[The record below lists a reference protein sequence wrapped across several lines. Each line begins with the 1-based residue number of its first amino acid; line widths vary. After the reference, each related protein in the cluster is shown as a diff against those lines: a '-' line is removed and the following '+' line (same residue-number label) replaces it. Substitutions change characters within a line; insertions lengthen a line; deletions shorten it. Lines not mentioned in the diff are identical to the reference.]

1 MYGIKKNN
9 GYVFLFTSLEDIGT
23 TTSLIKSQLIYLTLL
38 TILLSIVIAMF
49 LSRRIAKPIS
59 DMTKKATK
67 LADGNY
73 NLVFKNTGI
82 NELDELANSLNYL
95 EQEVSKTD
103 TYRRDLMANVSHDL
117 KTPLTMIKAYA
128 EMIKDITID
137 DKEKTIK
144 NLDVIIEET
153 ERLNILVN
161 DILELSK
168 LQNNH
173 DNLDI
178 EEFDIVLLIKDIL
191 RRYEIIKETENYNLI
206 LESPESI
213 IVKADKKRI
222 SQVIYNLINN
232 AVNYTGDDLKV
243 IVRLTEESK
252 DCLVEIIDTGKGID
266 EEDLQNIWNRYYKQE
281 KNHKRNVIGTG
292 LGLSIVKNILE
303 QHHFDYGVKS
313 IKNHGTT
320 FYFKIKNSSWEKYH
334 NSDRFVDID
343 GSEEGVFTLLYE
355 NQDFFLGYIAD
366 KKKKGNYMQPFL
378 YDKMKDKTYLLRW
391 CDYYEHLKELDYFEG
406 YEARGIFEDYFIAHV
421 SFSTLDQ
428 YNIFERVKDGALKI
442 TNPEL
447 ERVIQNLNT
456 DSNPVLIL
464 TKFKHL

>member
-1 MYGIKKNN
+1 MNELVEQVKNIDNSSILSSIDDISLDNNICLEYIDNWGNKYYFNNKTTSCLLGKNKNIDKELVKIKQSQEEIYFEKILNPLNNSTSLLYGIKKNN

-168 LQNNH
+168 LQNNQ

-178 EEFDIVLLIKDIL
+178 EEFDIVSLIKDIL

-232 AVNYTGDDLKV
+232 AVNYTGDDLRV

-281 KNHKRNVIGTG
+281 KNHKRNIVGTG

-303 QHHFDYGVKS
+303 QHQFDYGVKS

-320 FYFKIKNSSWEKYH
+320 FYFKIKK
-334 NSDRFVDID
+334 
-343 GSEEGVFTLLYE
+343 
-355 NQDFFLGYIAD
+355 
-366 KKKKGNYMQPFL
+366 
-378 YDKMKDKTYLLRW
+378 
-391 CDYYEHLKELDYFEG
+391 
-406 YEARGIFEDYFIAHV
+406 
-421 SFSTLDQ
+421 
-428 YNIFERVKDGALKI
+428 
-442 TNPEL
+442 
-447 ERVIQNLNT
+447 
-456 DSNPVLIL
+456 
-464 TKFKHL
+464 

>member
-1 MYGIKKNN
+1 MNIKTKIANIRNSLHFKTLEYLIVFSISILLLLWFVQIIFFRVYYEKYQISYMNELVEQVKSIDNSSILSSIDDISLDNNICLEYVDNWGNKYYFNNKTTSCLLGKNKNIDKELVKIKQSQEEIYFEKILNPLNNSTSLLYGIKKNN

-168 LQNNH
+168 LQNNQ

-266 EEDLQNIWNRYYKQE
+266 EEDLQNIWTRYYKQE

-320 FYFKIKNSSWEKYH
+320 FYFKIKK
-334 NSDRFVDID
+334 
-343 GSEEGVFTLLYE
+343 
-355 NQDFFLGYIAD
+355 
-366 KKKKGNYMQPFL
+366 
-378 YDKMKDKTYLLRW
+378 
-391 CDYYEHLKELDYFEG
+391 
-406 YEARGIFEDYFIAHV
+406 
-421 SFSTLDQ
+421 
-428 YNIFERVKDGALKI
+428 
-442 TNPEL
+442 
-447 ERVIQNLNT
+447 
-456 DSNPVLIL
+456 
-464 TKFKHL
+464 

>member
-1 MYGIKKNN
+1 MNELVEQVKNIDNSSILSSIDDISLDNNICLEYIDNWGNKYYFNNKTTSCLLGKNKNIDKELVKIKQSQEEIYFEKILNPLNNSTSLLYGIKKNN

-168 LQNNH
+168 LQNNQ

-178 EEFDIVLLIKDIL
+178 EEFDIVSLIKDIL

-213 IVKADKKRI
+213 IVKADTKRI

-232 AVNYTGDDLKV
+232 AVNYTGDDLRV

-281 KNHKRNVIGTG
+281 KNHKRNIVGTG

-320 FYFKIKNSSWEKYH
+320 FYFKIKK
-334 NSDRFVDID
+334 
-343 GSEEGVFTLLYE
+343 
-355 NQDFFLGYIAD
+355 
-366 KKKKGNYMQPFL
+366 
-378 YDKMKDKTYLLRW
+378 
-391 CDYYEHLKELDYFEG
+391 
-406 YEARGIFEDYFIAHV
+406 
-421 SFSTLDQ
+421 
-428 YNIFERVKDGALKI
+428 
-442 TNPEL
+442 
-447 ERVIQNLNT
+447 
-456 DSNPVLIL
+456 
-464 TKFKHL
+464 

>member
-1 MYGIKKNN
+1 MNEIVDKIINIESTNIIESMDDITLDNNICLEYIDNWGNKYYFNNKTTSCLLGKNKNIDKELVKIKQSQEEIYFEKILNPLNNSTSLLYGIKKNN

-168 LQNNH
+168 LQNNQ

-178 EEFDIVLLIKDIL
+178 EEFDIVSLIKDIL

-232 AVNYTGDDLKV
+232 AVNYTGDDLRV

-281 KNHKRNVIGTG
+281 KNHKRNIVGTG

-320 FYFKIKNSSWEKYH
+320 FYFKIKK
-334 NSDRFVDID
+334 
-343 GSEEGVFTLLYE
+343 
-355 NQDFFLGYIAD
+355 
-366 KKKKGNYMQPFL
+366 
-378 YDKMKDKTYLLRW
+378 
-391 CDYYEHLKELDYFEG
+391 
-406 YEARGIFEDYFIAHV
+406 
-421 SFSTLDQ
+421 
-428 YNIFERVKDGALKI
+428 
-442 TNPEL
+442 
-447 ERVIQNLNT
+447 
-456 DSNPVLIL
+456 
-464 TKFKHL
+464 

>member
-1 MYGIKKNN
+1 MNELVEQVKNIDNSSILSSIDDISLDNNICLEYIDNWGNKYYFNNKTTSCLLGKNKNIDKELVKIKQSQEEIYFEKILNPLNNSTSLLYGIKKNN

-38 TILLSIVIAMF
+38 TILLSIMIAMF

-168 LQNNH
+168 LQNNQ

-178 EEFDIVLLIKDIL
+178 EEFDIVSLIKDIL

-232 AVNYTGDDLKV
+232 AVNYTGDDLRV

-281 KNHKRNVIGTG
+281 KNHKRNIVGTG

-320 FYFKIKNSSWEKYH
+320 FYFKIKK
-334 NSDRFVDID
+334 
-343 GSEEGVFTLLYE
+343 
-355 NQDFFLGYIAD
+355 
-366 KKKKGNYMQPFL
+366 
-378 YDKMKDKTYLLRW
+378 
-391 CDYYEHLKELDYFEG
+391 
-406 YEARGIFEDYFIAHV
+406 
-421 SFSTLDQ
+421 
-428 YNIFERVKDGALKI
+428 
-442 TNPEL
+442 
-447 ERVIQNLNT
+447 
-456 DSNPVLIL
+456 
-464 TKFKHL
+464 

>member
-1 MYGIKKNN
+1 MNELVEKVKNIDSTNILSSIDDISLDNNICLEYVDNWGNKYYFNNKTTSCLLGKNKNIDKELVKIKQSQEEISFEKILNPLNNSVSLLYGIKKGN

-23 TTSLIKSQLIYLTLL
+23 TTSLIKNQLIYLTLL
-38 TILLSIVIAMF
+38 TILLSIVIALF

-59 DMTKKATK
+59 NMTRMATK
-67 LADGNY
+67 LANGNY
-73 NLVFKNTGI
+73 NLVFESTGI

-144 NLDVIIEET
+144 NLNVIIEET

-168 LQNNH
+168 LQNNQ
-173 DNLDI
+173 DNLNI

-191 RRYEIIKETENYNLI
+191 RRYEIIKETENYSLI

-243 IVRLTEESK
+243 VIRLTEESK
-252 DCLVEIIDTGKGID
+252 DCLVEIIDTGKGIA
-266 EEDLQNIWNRYYKQE
+266 EEDIQNIWNRYYKQE

-303 QHHFDYGVKS
+303 QHHFKYGVNS
-313 IKNHGTT
+313 VKNQGTT
-320 FYFKIKNSSWEKYH
+320 FYFKIKK
-334 NSDRFVDID
+334 
-343 GSEEGVFTLLYE
+343 
-355 NQDFFLGYIAD
+355 
-366 KKKKGNYMQPFL
+366 
-378 YDKMKDKTYLLRW
+378 
-391 CDYYEHLKELDYFEG
+391 
-406 YEARGIFEDYFIAHV
+406 
-421 SFSTLDQ
+421 
-428 YNIFERVKDGALKI
+428 
-442 TNPEL
+442 
-447 ERVIQNLNT
+447 
-456 DSNPVLIL
+456 
-464 TKFKHL
+464 

>member
-1 MYGIKKNN
+1 MNELVEQVKNIDNSSILSSIDDISLDNNICLEYIDNWGNKYYFNNKTTSCLLGKNKNIDKELVKIKQSQEEIYFEKILNPLNNSTSLLYGIKKNN

-23 TTSLIKSQLIYLTLL
+23 TTSLIQSQLIYLTLL

-168 LQNNH
+168 LQNNQ

-178 EEFDIVLLIKDIL
+178 EEFDIVSLIKDIL

-232 AVNYTGDDLKV
+232 AVNYTGDDLRV

-320 FYFKIKNSSWEKYH
+320 FYFKIKK
-334 NSDRFVDID
+334 
-343 GSEEGVFTLLYE
+343 
-355 NQDFFLGYIAD
+355 
-366 KKKKGNYMQPFL
+366 
-378 YDKMKDKTYLLRW
+378 
-391 CDYYEHLKELDYFEG
+391 
-406 YEARGIFEDYFIAHV
+406 
-421 SFSTLDQ
+421 
-428 YNIFERVKDGALKI
+428 
-442 TNPEL
+442 
-447 ERVIQNLNT
+447 
-456 DSNPVLIL
+456 
-464 TKFKHL
+464 

>member
-1 MYGIKKNN
+1 MNELVEQVKSIDNSSILSSIDDISLDNNICLEYVDNWGNKYYFNNKTTSCLLGKNKNIDKELVKIKQSQEEIYFEKILNPLNNSTSLLYGIKKNN

-168 LQNNH
+168 LQNNQ

-191 RRYEIIKETENYNLI
+191 RTYEIIKETENYNLI

-320 FYFKIKNSSWEKYH
+320 FYFKIKK
-334 NSDRFVDID
+334 
-343 GSEEGVFTLLYE
+343 
-355 NQDFFLGYIAD
+355 
-366 KKKKGNYMQPFL
+366 
-378 YDKMKDKTYLLRW
+378 
-391 CDYYEHLKELDYFEG
+391 
-406 YEARGIFEDYFIAHV
+406 
-421 SFSTLDQ
+421 
-428 YNIFERVKDGALKI
+428 
-442 TNPEL
+442 
-447 ERVIQNLNT
+447 
-456 DSNPVLIL
+456 
-464 TKFKHL
+464 

>member
-1 MYGIKKNN
+1 MNELVEQVKNIDNSSILSSIDDISLDNNICLEYIDNWGNKYYFNNKTTSCLLGKNKNIDKELVKIKQSQEEIYFEKILNPLNNSTSLLYGIKKNN

-49 LSRRIAKPIS
+49 LSRRIAKPII

-168 LQNNH
+168 LQNNQ

-178 EEFDIVLLIKDIL
+178 EEFDIVSLIKDIL

-281 KNHKRNVIGTG
+281 KNHKRNIVGTG

-320 FYFKIKNSSWEKYH
+320 FYFKIKK
-334 NSDRFVDID
+334 
-343 GSEEGVFTLLYE
+343 
-355 NQDFFLGYIAD
+355 
-366 KKKKGNYMQPFL
+366 
-378 YDKMKDKTYLLRW
+378 
-391 CDYYEHLKELDYFEG
+391 
-406 YEARGIFEDYFIAHV
+406 
-421 SFSTLDQ
+421 
-428 YNIFERVKDGALKI
+428 
-442 TNPEL
+442 
-447 ERVIQNLNT
+447 
-456 DSNPVLIL
+456 
-464 TKFKHL
+464 

>member
-1 MYGIKKNN
+1 MNELVEKVKNIDSTSILSSIDDLSLDNNICLEYVDNWGNKYYFNNKTTSCLLGKNKNIDKELVKIKQSQEEIYFEKILNPLNNSTSLLYGIKKNN

-23 TTSLIKSQLIYLTLL
+23 TTSLIKNQLIYLTLL
-38 TILLSIVIAMF
+38 TIVLSIIIALF
-49 LSRRIAKPIS
+49 LSKRIAKPIS
-59 DMTKKATK
+59 NMTKMATK

-73 NLVFKNTGI
+73 NLVFESTGI

-128 EMIKDITID
+128 EMIKDITIN
-137 DKEKTIK
+137 DKEKTVK

-168 LQNNH
+168 LQNNQET
-173 DNLDI
+173 LFI
-178 EEFDIVLLIKDIL
+178 EEFDVVELIKDIL
-191 RRYEIIKETENYNLI
+191 RRYEIIKETENYNII
-206 LESPESI
+206 LESPEKI

-243 IVRLTEESK
+243 TIRLTEEVK
-252 DCLVEIIDTGKGID
+252 DCLVEIIDTGKGISS
-266 EEDLQNIWNRYYKQE
+266 EDLQNIWNRYYKQE

-303 QHHFDYGVKS
+303 QHGFEYGVNS
-313 IKNHGTT
+313 IKNKGTT
-320 FYFKIKNSSWEKYH
+320 FYFKIKK
-334 NSDRFVDID
+334 
-343 GSEEGVFTLLYE
+343 
-355 NQDFFLGYIAD
+355 
-366 KKKKGNYMQPFL
+366 
-378 YDKMKDKTYLLRW
+378 
-391 CDYYEHLKELDYFEG
+391 
-406 YEARGIFEDYFIAHV
+406 
-421 SFSTLDQ
+421 
-428 YNIFERVKDGALKI
+428 
-442 TNPEL
+442 
-447 ERVIQNLNT
+447 
-456 DSNPVLIL
+456 
-464 TKFKHL
+464 

>member
-1 MYGIKKNN
+1 MNELVEQVKNIDNSSILSSIDDISLDNNICLEYIDNWGNKYYFNNKTTSCLLGKNKNIDKELVKIKQSQEEIYFEKILNPLNNSTSLLYGIKKNN
-9 GYVFLFTSLEDIGT
+9 SYVFLFTSLEDIGT

-168 LQNNH
+168 LQNNQ

-178 EEFDIVLLIKDIL
+178 EEFDIVSLIKDIL

-232 AVNYTGDDLKV
+232 AVNYTGDDLRV

-281 KNHKRNVIGTG
+281 KNHKRNIVGTG

-320 FYFKIKNSSWEKYH
+320 FYFKIKKSLFAQ
-334 NSDRFVDID
+334 R
-343 GSEEGVFTLLYE
+343 
-355 NQDFFLGYIAD
+355 
-366 KKKKGNYMQPFL
+366 
-378 YDKMKDKTYLLRW
+378 
-391 CDYYEHLKELDYFEG
+391 C
-406 YEARGIFEDYFIAHV
+406 
-421 SFSTLDQ
+421 
-428 YNIFERVKDGALKI
+428 
-442 TNPEL
+442 
-447 ERVIQNLNT
+447 
-456 DSNPVLIL
+456 
-464 TKFKHL
+464 

>member
-1 MYGIKKNN
+1 MNELVEQVKSIDNSSILSSIDDISLDNNICLEYVDNWGNKYYFNNKTTSCLLGKNKNIDKELVKIKQSQEEIYFEKILNPLNNSTSLLYGIKKNN

-168 LQNNH
+168 LQNNQ

-266 EEDLQNIWNRYYKQE
+266 EEDLQNIWTRYYKQE

-320 FYFKIKNSSWEKYH
+320 FYFKIKK
-334 NSDRFVDID
+334 
-343 GSEEGVFTLLYE
+343 
-355 NQDFFLGYIAD
+355 
-366 KKKKGNYMQPFL
+366 
-378 YDKMKDKTYLLRW
+378 
-391 CDYYEHLKELDYFEG
+391 
-406 YEARGIFEDYFIAHV
+406 
-421 SFSTLDQ
+421 
-428 YNIFERVKDGALKI
+428 
-442 TNPEL
+442 
-447 ERVIQNLNT
+447 
-456 DSNPVLIL
+456 
-464 TKFKHL
+464 

>member
-1 MYGIKKNN
+1 MSAIHNSLHFKTLEYLIVFSISILLLLWFVQIIFFRIYYEKYQISYMNELVEKVKNIDSTNILSSIDDISLDNNICLEYVDNWGNKYYFNNKTTSCLLGKNKNIDKELVKIKQSQEEISFEKILNPLNNSVSLLYGIKKGN

-23 TTSLIKSQLIYLTLL
+23 TTSLIKNQLIYLTLL
-38 TILLSIVIAMF
+38 TILLSIVIALF

-59 DMTKKATK
+59 NMTKMATK
-67 LADGNY
+67 LANGNY
-73 NLVFKNTGI
+73 NLVFESTGI

-144 NLDVIIEET
+144 NLNVIIEET

-168 LQNNH
+168 LQNNQ
-173 DNLDI
+173 DNLNI

-191 RRYEIIKETENYNLI
+191 RRYEIIKETENYSLI

-243 IVRLTEESK
+243 VIRLTEESK
-252 DCLVEIIDTGKGID
+252 DCLVEIIDTGKGIA
-266 EEDLQNIWNRYYKQE
+266 EEDIQNIWNRYYKQE

-303 QHHFDYGVKS
+303 QHHFKYGVNS
-313 IKNHGTT
+313 VKNQGTT
-320 FYFKIKNSSWEKYH
+320 FYFKIKK
-334 NSDRFVDID
+334 
-343 GSEEGVFTLLYE
+343 
-355 NQDFFLGYIAD
+355 
-366 KKKKGNYMQPFL
+366 
-378 YDKMKDKTYLLRW
+378 
-391 CDYYEHLKELDYFEG
+391 
-406 YEARGIFEDYFIAHV
+406 
-421 SFSTLDQ
+421 
-428 YNIFERVKDGALKI
+428 
-442 TNPEL
+442 
-447 ERVIQNLNT
+447 
-456 DSNPVLIL
+456 
-464 TKFKHL
+464 

>member
-1 MYGIKKNN
+1 MNELVEQVKNIDNSSILSSIDDISLDNNICLEYIDNWGNKYYFNNKTTSCLLGKNKNIDKELVKIKQSQEEIYFEKILNPLNNSTSLLYGIKKNN

-23 TTSLIKSQLIYLTLL
+23 TTSLIQSQLIYLTLL

-168 LQNNH
+168 LQNNQ

-178 EEFDIVLLIKDIL
+178 EEFDIVSLIKDIL

-232 AVNYTGDDLKV
+232 AVNYTGDDLRV

-281 KNHKRNVIGTG
+281 KNHKRNIVGTG

-320 FYFKIKNSSWEKYH
+320 FYFKIKK
-334 NSDRFVDID
+334 
-343 GSEEGVFTLLYE
+343 
-355 NQDFFLGYIAD
+355 
-366 KKKKGNYMQPFL
+366 
-378 YDKMKDKTYLLRW
+378 
-391 CDYYEHLKELDYFEG
+391 
-406 YEARGIFEDYFIAHV
+406 
-421 SFSTLDQ
+421 
-428 YNIFERVKDGALKI
+428 
-442 TNPEL
+442 
-447 ERVIQNLNT
+447 
-456 DSNPVLIL
+456 
-464 TKFKHL
+464 

>member
-1 MYGIKKNN
+1 MNELVEQVKNIDNSSILSSIDDISLDNNICLEYVDNWGNKYYFNNKTTSCLLGKNKNIDKELVKIKQSQEEIYFEKILNPLNNSTSLLYGIKKNN

-168 LQNNH
+168 LQNNQ

-178 EEFDIVLLIKDIL
+178 EEFDIVSLIKDIL

-232 AVNYTGDDLKV
+232 AVNYTGDDLRV

-281 KNHKRNVIGTG
+281 KNHKRNIVGTG

-320 FYFKIKNSSWEKYH
+320 FYFKIKK
-334 NSDRFVDID
+334 
-343 GSEEGVFTLLYE
+343 
-355 NQDFFLGYIAD
+355 
-366 KKKKGNYMQPFL
+366 
-378 YDKMKDKTYLLRW
+378 
-391 CDYYEHLKELDYFEG
+391 
-406 YEARGIFEDYFIAHV
+406 
-421 SFSTLDQ
+421 
-428 YNIFERVKDGALKI
+428 
-442 TNPEL
+442 
-447 ERVIQNLNT
+447 
-456 DSNPVLIL
+456 
-464 TKFKHL
+464 

>member
-1 MYGIKKNN
+1 MNELVEQVKSIDNSSILSSIDDISLDNNICLEYVDNWGNKYYFNNKTTSCLLGKNKNIDKELVKIKQSQEEIYFEKILNPLNNSTSLLYGIKKNN

-73 NLVFKNTGI
+73 NLVFENTGI

-128 EMIKDITID
+128 EMIKDITIN

-168 LQNNH
+168 LQNNQ

-320 FYFKIKNSSWEKYH
+320 FYFKIKK
-334 NSDRFVDID
+334 
-343 GSEEGVFTLLYE
+343 
-355 NQDFFLGYIAD
+355 
-366 KKKKGNYMQPFL
+366 
-378 YDKMKDKTYLLRW
+378 
-391 CDYYEHLKELDYFEG
+391 
-406 YEARGIFEDYFIAHV
+406 
-421 SFSTLDQ
+421 
-428 YNIFERVKDGALKI
+428 
-442 TNPEL
+442 
-447 ERVIQNLNT
+447 
-456 DSNPVLIL
+456 
-464 TKFKHL
+464 

>member
-1 MYGIKKNN
+1 MNELVEQVKSIDNSSILSSIDDISLDNNICLEYVDNWGNKYYFNNKTTSCLLGKNKNIDKELVKIKQSQEEIYFEKILNPLNNSTSLLYGIKKNN

-168 LQNNH
+168 LQNNQ

-320 FYFKIKNSSWEKYH
+320 FYFKIKK
-334 NSDRFVDID
+334 
-343 GSEEGVFTLLYE
+343 
-355 NQDFFLGYIAD
+355 
-366 KKKKGNYMQPFL
+366 
-378 YDKMKDKTYLLRW
+378 
-391 CDYYEHLKELDYFEG
+391 
-406 YEARGIFEDYFIAHV
+406 
-421 SFSTLDQ
+421 
-428 YNIFERVKDGALKI
+428 
-442 TNPEL
+442 
-447 ERVIQNLNT
+447 
-456 DSNPVLIL
+456 
-464 TKFKHL
+464 

>member
-1 MYGIKKNN
+1 MNIKTKIANIRNSLHFKTLEYLIVFSISILLLLWFVQIIFFRVYYEKYQISYMNELVEQVKSIDNSSILSSIDDISLDNNICLEYVDNWGNKYYFNNKTTSCLLGKNKNIDKELVKIKQSQEEIYFEKILNPLNNSTSLLYGIKKNN

-168 LQNNH
+168 LQNNQ

-266 EEDLQNIWNRYYKQE
+266 EEDLQNIWTRYYKQE

-303 QHHFDYGVKS
+303 LHHFDYGVKS

-320 FYFKIKNSSWEKYH
+320 FYFKIKK
-334 NSDRFVDID
+334 
-343 GSEEGVFTLLYE
+343 
-355 NQDFFLGYIAD
+355 
-366 KKKKGNYMQPFL
+366 
-378 YDKMKDKTYLLRW
+378 
-391 CDYYEHLKELDYFEG
+391 
-406 YEARGIFEDYFIAHV
+406 
-421 SFSTLDQ
+421 
-428 YNIFERVKDGALKI
+428 
-442 TNPEL
+442 
-447 ERVIQNLNT
+447 
-456 DSNPVLIL
+456 
-464 TKFKHL
+464 

>member
-1 MYGIKKNN
+1 MNELVEQVKNIDNSSILSSIDDISLDNNICLEYIDNWGNKYYFNNKTTSCLLGKNKNIDKELVKIKQSQEEIYFEKILNPLNNSTSLLYGIKKNN

-168 LQNNH
+168 LQNNQ

-178 EEFDIVLLIKDIL
+178 EEFDIVSLIKDIL

-266 EEDLQNIWNRYYKQE
+266 EEDFQNIWNRYYKQE
-281 KNHKRNVIGTG
+281 KNHKRNIVGTG

-320 FYFKIKNSSWEKYH
+320 FYFKIKK
-334 NSDRFVDID
+334 
-343 GSEEGVFTLLYE
+343 
-355 NQDFFLGYIAD
+355 
-366 KKKKGNYMQPFL
+366 
-378 YDKMKDKTYLLRW
+378 
-391 CDYYEHLKELDYFEG
+391 
-406 YEARGIFEDYFIAHV
+406 
-421 SFSTLDQ
+421 
-428 YNIFERVKDGALKI
+428 
-442 TNPEL
+442 
-447 ERVIQNLNT
+447 
-456 DSNPVLIL
+456 
-464 TKFKHL
+464 

>member
-1 MYGIKKNN
+1 MNELVEQVKNIDNSSILSSIDDISLDNNICLEYVDNWGNKYYFNNKTTSCLLGKNKNIDKELVKIKQSQEEIYFEKILNPLNNSTSLLYGIKKNN

-168 LQNNH
+168 LQNNQ

-303 QHHFDYGVKS
+303 KHHFDYGVKS

-320 FYFKIKNSSWEKYH
+320 FYFKIKK
-334 NSDRFVDID
+334 
-343 GSEEGVFTLLYE
+343 
-355 NQDFFLGYIAD
+355 
-366 KKKKGNYMQPFL
+366 
-378 YDKMKDKTYLLRW
+378 
-391 CDYYEHLKELDYFEG
+391 
-406 YEARGIFEDYFIAHV
+406 
-421 SFSTLDQ
+421 
-428 YNIFERVKDGALKI
+428 
-442 TNPEL
+442 
-447 ERVIQNLNT
+447 
-456 DSNPVLIL
+456 
-464 TKFKHL
+464 

>member
-1 MYGIKKNN
+1 MNELVEQVKNIDNSSILSSIDDISLDNNICLEYVDNWGNKYYFNNKTTSCLLGKNKNIDKELVKIKQSQEEIYFEKILNPLNNSTSLLYGIKKNN

-168 LQNNH
+168 LQNNQ

-178 EEFDIVLLIKDIL
+178 EEFDIVSLIKDIL

-232 AVNYTGDDLKV
+232 AVNYTGDDLRV

-281 KNHKRNVIGTG
+281 NNHKRN
-292 LGLSIVKNILE
+292 N
-303 QHHFDYGVKS
+303 
-313 IKNHGTT
+313 
-320 FYFKIKNSSWEKYH
+320 
-334 NSDRFVDID
+334 
-343 GSEEGVFTLLYE
+343 
-355 NQDFFLGYIAD
+355 
-366 KKKKGNYMQPFL
+366 
-378 YDKMKDKTYLLRW
+378 
-391 CDYYEHLKELDYFEG
+391 
-406 YEARGIFEDYFIAHV
+406 
-421 SFSTLDQ
+421 
-428 YNIFERVKDGALKI
+428 
-442 TNPEL
+442 
-447 ERVIQNLNT
+447 
-456 DSNPVLIL
+456 
-464 TKFKHL
+464 

>member
-1 MYGIKKNN
+1 MNELVEQVKNIDNSSILSSIDDISLDNNICLEYVDNWGNKYYFNNKTTSCLLGKNKNIDKELVKIKQSQEEIYFEKILNPLNNSTSLLYGIKKNN

-23 TTSLIKSQLIYLTLL
+23 TTSLLKSQLIYLTLL

-73 NLVFKNTGI
+73 NLVFENTGI

-128 EMIKDITID
+128 EMIKDITIN

-168 LQNNH
+168 LQNNQ

-313 IKNHGTT
+313 IKNYGTT
-320 FYFKIKNSSWEKYH
+320 FYFKIKK
-334 NSDRFVDID
+334 
-343 GSEEGVFTLLYE
+343 
-355 NQDFFLGYIAD
+355 
-366 KKKKGNYMQPFL
+366 
-378 YDKMKDKTYLLRW
+378 
-391 CDYYEHLKELDYFEG
+391 
-406 YEARGIFEDYFIAHV
+406 
-421 SFSTLDQ
+421 
-428 YNIFERVKDGALKI
+428 
-442 TNPEL
+442 
-447 ERVIQNLNT
+447 
-456 DSNPVLIL
+456 
-464 TKFKHL
+464 

>member
-1 MYGIKKNN
+1 MNELVEQVKNIDNSSILSSIDDISLDNNICLEYIDNWGNKYYFNNKTTSCLLGKNKNIDKELVKIKQSQEEIYFEKILNPLNNSTSLLYGIKKNN

-168 LQNNH
+168 LQNNQ

-178 EEFDIVLLIKDIL
+178 EEFDIVSLIKDIL

-206 LESPESI
+206 FESPESI

-281 KNHKRNVIGTG
+281 KNHKRNIIGTG

-320 FYFKIKNSSWEKYH
+320 FYFKIKK
-334 NSDRFVDID
+334 
-343 GSEEGVFTLLYE
+343 
-355 NQDFFLGYIAD
+355 
-366 KKKKGNYMQPFL
+366 
-378 YDKMKDKTYLLRW
+378 
-391 CDYYEHLKELDYFEG
+391 
-406 YEARGIFEDYFIAHV
+406 
-421 SFSTLDQ
+421 
-428 YNIFERVKDGALKI
+428 
-442 TNPEL
+442 
-447 ERVIQNLNT
+447 
-456 DSNPVLIL
+456 
-464 TKFKHL
+464 

>member
-1 MYGIKKNN
+1 MNELVEQVKSIDNSSILSSIDDISLDNNICLEYVDKWGNKYYFNNKTTSCLLGKNKNIDKELVKIKQSQEEIYFEKILNPLNNSTSLLYGIKKNN

-168 LQNNH
+168 LQNNQ

-320 FYFKIKNSSWEKYH
+320 FYFKIKK
-334 NSDRFVDID
+334 
-343 GSEEGVFTLLYE
+343 
-355 NQDFFLGYIAD
+355 
-366 KKKKGNYMQPFL
+366 
-378 YDKMKDKTYLLRW
+378 
-391 CDYYEHLKELDYFEG
+391 
-406 YEARGIFEDYFIAHV
+406 
-421 SFSTLDQ
+421 
-428 YNIFERVKDGALKI
+428 
-442 TNPEL
+442 
-447 ERVIQNLNT
+447 
-456 DSNPVLIL
+456 
-464 TKFKHL
+464 

>member
-1 MYGIKKNN
+1 MNELVEQVKNIDNSSILSSIDDISLDNNICLEYVDNWGNKYYFNNKTTSCLLGKNKNIDKELVKIKQSQEEIYFEKILNPLNNSTSLLYGIKKNN

-168 LQNNH
+168 LQNNQ

-320 FYFKIKNSSWEKYH
+320 FHFKIKK
-334 NSDRFVDID
+334 
-343 GSEEGVFTLLYE
+343 
-355 NQDFFLGYIAD
+355 
-366 KKKKGNYMQPFL
+366 
-378 YDKMKDKTYLLRW
+378 
-391 CDYYEHLKELDYFEG
+391 
-406 YEARGIFEDYFIAHV
+406 
-421 SFSTLDQ
+421 
-428 YNIFERVKDGALKI
+428 
-442 TNPEL
+442 
-447 ERVIQNLNT
+447 
-456 DSNPVLIL
+456 
-464 TKFKHL
+464 

>member
-1 MYGIKKNN
+1 MNELVEQVKNIDNSSILSSIDDISLDNNICLEYVDNWGNKYYFNNKTTSCLLGKNKNIDKELVKIKQSQEEIYFEKILNPLNNSTSLLYGIKKNN

-23 TTSLIKSQLIYLTLL
+23 TTSLLKSQLIYLTLL

-73 NLVFKNTGI
+73 NLVFENTGI

-128 EMIKDITID
+128 EMIKDITIN

-168 LQNNH
+168 LQNNQ

-292 LGLSIVKNILE
+292 LGVSRVKNILE

-313 IKNHGTT
+313 IKNYGTT
-320 FYFKIKNSSWEKYH
+320 FYFKIKK
-334 NSDRFVDID
+334 
-343 GSEEGVFTLLYE
+343 
-355 NQDFFLGYIAD
+355 
-366 KKKKGNYMQPFL
+366 
-378 YDKMKDKTYLLRW
+378 
-391 CDYYEHLKELDYFEG
+391 
-406 YEARGIFEDYFIAHV
+406 
-421 SFSTLDQ
+421 
-428 YNIFERVKDGALKI
+428 
-442 TNPEL
+442 
-447 ERVIQNLNT
+447 
-456 DSNPVLIL
+456 
-464 TKFKHL
+464 

>member
-1 MYGIKKNN
+1 MNELVEQVKNIDNSSILSSIDDISLDNNICLEYIDNWGNKYYFNNKTTSCLLGKNKNIDKELVKIKQSQEEIYFEKILNPLNNSTSLLYGIKKNN

-168 LQNNH
+168 LQNNQ
-173 DNLDI
+173 DNLAI
-178 EEFDIVLLIKDIL
+178 EEFDIVSLIKDIL

-232 AVNYTGDDLKV
+232 AVNYTGDDLRV

-281 KNHKRNVIGTG
+281 KNHKRNIVGTG

-320 FYFKIKNSSWEKYH
+320 FYFKIKK
-334 NSDRFVDID
+334 
-343 GSEEGVFTLLYE
+343 
-355 NQDFFLGYIAD
+355 
-366 KKKKGNYMQPFL
+366 
-378 YDKMKDKTYLLRW
+378 
-391 CDYYEHLKELDYFEG
+391 
-406 YEARGIFEDYFIAHV
+406 
-421 SFSTLDQ
+421 
-428 YNIFERVKDGALKI
+428 
-442 TNPEL
+442 
-447 ERVIQNLNT
+447 
-456 DSNPVLIL
+456 
-464 TKFKHL
+464 

>member
-1 MYGIKKNN
+1 MANIRNSLHFKTLEYLIVFSISILLLLWFVQIIFFRVYYEKYQISYMNELVEQVKSIDNSSILSSIDDISLDNNICLEYVDNWGNKYYFNNKTTSCLLGKNKNIDKELVKIKQSQEEIYFEKILNPLNNSTSLLYGIKKNN

-168 LQNNH
+168 LQNNQ

-266 EEDLQNIWNRYYKQE
+266 EEDLQNIWTRYYKQE

-320 FYFKIKNSSWEKYH
+320 FYFKIKK
-334 NSDRFVDID
+334 
-343 GSEEGVFTLLYE
+343 
-355 NQDFFLGYIAD
+355 
-366 KKKKGNYMQPFL
+366 
-378 YDKMKDKTYLLRW
+378 
-391 CDYYEHLKELDYFEG
+391 
-406 YEARGIFEDYFIAHV
+406 
-421 SFSTLDQ
+421 
-428 YNIFERVKDGALKI
+428 
-442 TNPEL
+442 
-447 ERVIQNLNT
+447 
-456 DSNPVLIL
+456 
-464 TKFKHL
+464 

>member
-1 MYGIKKNN
+1 MNIKTKIANIRNSLHFKTLEYLIVFSISILLLLWFVQIIFFRVYYEKYQISYMNELVEQVKNIDNSSILSSIDDISLDNNICLEYVDNWGNKYYFNNKTTSCLLGKNKNIDKELVKIKQSQEEIYFEKILNPLNNSTSLLYGIKKNN

-168 LQNNH
+168 LQNNQ

-178 EEFDIVLLIKDIL
+178 EEFDIVSLIKDIL

-232 AVNYTGDDLKV
+232 AVNYTGDDLRV

-281 KNHKRNVIGTG
+281 KNHKRNIVGTG

-320 FYFKIKNSSWEKYH
+320 FYFKIKK
-334 NSDRFVDID
+334 
-343 GSEEGVFTLLYE
+343 
-355 NQDFFLGYIAD
+355 
-366 KKKKGNYMQPFL
+366 
-378 YDKMKDKTYLLRW
+378 
-391 CDYYEHLKELDYFEG
+391 
-406 YEARGIFEDYFIAHV
+406 
-421 SFSTLDQ
+421 
-428 YNIFERVKDGALKI
+428 
-442 TNPEL
+442 
-447 ERVIQNLNT
+447 
-456 DSNPVLIL
+456 
-464 TKFKHL
+464 

>member
-1 MYGIKKNN
+1 MNELVEQVKSIDNSSILSSIDDISLDNNICLEYVDNWGNKYYFNNKTTSCLLGKNKNIDKELVKIKQSQEEIYFEKILNPLNNSTSLLYGIKKNN

-38 TILLSIVIAMF
+38 TILLSIVIALF

-168 LQNNH
+168 LQNNQ

-320 FYFKIKNSSWEKYH
+320 FYFKIKK
-334 NSDRFVDID
+334 
-343 GSEEGVFTLLYE
+343 
-355 NQDFFLGYIAD
+355 
-366 KKKKGNYMQPFL
+366 
-378 YDKMKDKTYLLRW
+378 
-391 CDYYEHLKELDYFEG
+391 
-406 YEARGIFEDYFIAHV
+406 
-421 SFSTLDQ
+421 
-428 YNIFERVKDGALKI
+428 
-442 TNPEL
+442 
-447 ERVIQNLNT
+447 
-456 DSNPVLIL
+456 
-464 TKFKHL
+464 

>member
-1 MYGIKKNN
+1 MNELVEKVKNIDSTSILSSIDDLSLDNNICLEYVDNWGNKYYFNNKTTSCLLGKNKNIDKELVKIKQSQEEIYFEKILNPLNNSTSLLYGIKKNN

-23 TTSLIKSQLIYLTLL
+23 TTSLIKNQLIYLTLL
-38 TILLSIVIAMF
+38 TIVLSIIIALF
-49 LSRRIAKPIS
+49 LSKRIAKPIS
-59 DMTKKATK
+59 NMTKMATK

-73 NLVFKNTGI
+73 NLVFESTGI

-128 EMIKDITID
+128 EMIKDITLN
-137 DKEKTIK
+137 DKEKTVK

-168 LQNNH
+168 LQNNQET
-173 DNLDI
+173 LFI
-178 EEFDIVLLIKDIL
+178 EEFDIVELIKDIL
-191 RRYEIIKETENYNLI
+191 RRYEIIKETENYNII
-206 LESPESI
+206 LESPGKI

-243 IVRLTEESK
+243 TIRLTEEVK
-252 DCLVEIIDTGKGID
+252 DCLVEIIDTGKGISS
-266 EEDLQNIWNRYYKQE
+266 EDLQNIWNRYYKQE

-303 QHHFDYGVKS
+303 QHGFEYGVNS
-313 IKNHGTT
+313 MKNKGTT
-320 FYFKIKNSSWEKYH
+320 FYFKIKK
-334 NSDRFVDID
+334 
-343 GSEEGVFTLLYE
+343 
-355 NQDFFLGYIAD
+355 
-366 KKKKGNYMQPFL
+366 
-378 YDKMKDKTYLLRW
+378 
-391 CDYYEHLKELDYFEG
+391 
-406 YEARGIFEDYFIAHV
+406 
-421 SFSTLDQ
+421 
-428 YNIFERVKDGALKI
+428 
-442 TNPEL
+442 
-447 ERVIQNLNT
+447 
-456 DSNPVLIL
+456 
-464 TKFKHL
+464 

>member
-1 MYGIKKNN
+1 MNELVEQVKNIDNSSILSSIDDISLDNNICLEYVDNWGNKYYFNNKTTSCLLGKNKNIDKELVKIKQSQEEIYFEKILNPLNNSTSLLYGIKKNN

-168 LQNNH
+168 LQNNQ

-178 EEFDIVLLIKDIL
+178 EEFDIVSLIKDIL
-191 RRYEIIKETENYNLI
+191 CRYEIIKETENYNLI

-243 IVRLTEESK
+243 IVSLTEESK

-266 EEDLQNIWNRYYKQE
+266 EENLQNIWNRYYKQE
-281 KNHKRNVIGTG
+281 KNHKRNAVGTG

-320 FYFKIKNSSWEKYH
+320 FYFKIKK
-334 NSDRFVDID
+334 
-343 GSEEGVFTLLYE
+343 
-355 NQDFFLGYIAD
+355 
-366 KKKKGNYMQPFL
+366 
-378 YDKMKDKTYLLRW
+378 
-391 CDYYEHLKELDYFEG
+391 
-406 YEARGIFEDYFIAHV
+406 
-421 SFSTLDQ
+421 
-428 YNIFERVKDGALKI
+428 
-442 TNPEL
+442 
-447 ERVIQNLNT
+447 
-456 DSNPVLIL
+456 
-464 TKFKHL
+464 

>member
-1 MYGIKKNN
+1 MNELVEQVKNIDNSSILSSIDDISLDNNICLEYVDNWGNKYYFNNKTTSCLLGKNKNIDKELVKIKQSQEEIYFEKILNPLNNSTSLLYGIKKNN

-168 LQNNH
+168 LQNNQ

-320 FYFKIKNSSWEKYH
+320 FYFKIKK
-334 NSDRFVDID
+334 
-343 GSEEGVFTLLYE
+343 
-355 NQDFFLGYIAD
+355 
-366 KKKKGNYMQPFL
+366 
-378 YDKMKDKTYLLRW
+378 
-391 CDYYEHLKELDYFEG
+391 
-406 YEARGIFEDYFIAHV
+406 
-421 SFSTLDQ
+421 
-428 YNIFERVKDGALKI
+428 
-442 TNPEL
+442 
-447 ERVIQNLNT
+447 
-456 DSNPVLIL
+456 
-464 TKFKHL
+464 